1 MRVINFD
8 VEHGSSHIIR
18 TPNDQIVIIDAG
30 STESFSPAIYLK
42 DTWGITNIRWFTLT
56 HHDADHLT
64 DINNIAEYLHV
75 QTLHSP
81 EIEIDELN
89 HLYDE
94 FSTPLEVFLE
104 YKKNFTTPA
113 PPMSDPSYSWGGVQF
128 ATFGN
133 KLVDFENPN
142 INDLSVVTFA
152 SYMGWNFI
160 FPGDLETPGWMKLL
174 EIEEFRNRLSGI
186 DIFIASHHGRESG
199 YCEDVFSYCTPKIV
213 ILSDKSNSETSCADS
228 YRNFAQGLPVTNGA
242 GVSNRRYV
250 LTTRTDGAISLY
262 IDPQGRC
269 LINTSQ

>member
-64 DINNIAEYLHV
+64 DINNVAEHLRV

-89 HLYDE
+89 LVYDE

-104 YKKNFTTPA
+104 YKKNFTIPA
-113 PPMSDPSYSWGGVQF
+113 PPMSDPNYDWGGVQF

-133 KLVDFENPN
+133 KINDFENPN

-152 SYMGWNFI
+152 SYMGWNVI
-160 FPGDLETPGWMKLL
+160 FPGDLETPGWSKLL
-174 EIEEFRNRLSGI
+174 EVDEFRDRLGKV

-199 YCEDVFSYCTPKIV
+199 FCEDVFTYCTPQIV
-213 ILSDKSNSETSCADS
+213 ILSDKSNSESTYAEN
-228 YRNFAQGLPVTNGA
+228 YRNATKGLNVTNSS
-242 GVSNRRYV
+242 GVVNKRYV
-250 LTTRTDGAISLY
+250 LTTRSDGAISLY

-269 LINTSQ
+269 FINTSL